1 MIQKHIFFISSIL
14 FTLGIFIQLEF
25 NINFKIILIVLAF
38 LIISLIGAFKKGKKS
53 TNVLLVICTLLIC
66 LLGMLRICV
75 FDWQVSKD
83 AYGLIGQEVT
93 CRGIISESPILYPNE
108 GRSVYLLELKEIV
121 NKNNKTECVSG
132 YVRVYDDFYASFYEP
147 GDYVEAVGNIKAF
160 NEFKNPGKSEYKN
173 VNKGRHIIGKMFLKK
188 GTLVI
193 EKTNDYYIERISKKI
208 RDKIETSFSKYL
220 TDKNLPI
227 VISLLF
233 GGNYNNISQEEIQ
246 SFSTTGIIHILSV
259 SGSHITLLFGFVYMF
274 GKWLGWKEK
283 ITLTISAIVI
293 LVYACI
299 SGFSPPVIRSS
310 VMGLLAVVAIF
321 IKRDKE
327 ALNILGFTVLLMLLW
342 NPYYVN
348 DISFQLSVGASA
360 GILIF
365 YKSISEKLKELIPF
379 TWISEATALSISA
392 QILIV
397 PVILY
402 NFHSFPLYFIFSNIV
417 VTPLLDF
424 VIILGLIAA
433 VSVWIL
439 VPLSG
444 GVLYVTDYLL
454 EFSLII
460 NRFIAHLP
468 KARFLIGGM
477 NFFEV
482 VTYYATISFLYL
494 NKKIKKEKL
503 VYNISLIALSLLI
516 VTSIYLRFTKTN
528 EYVIIPNTG
537 KTISVGIISKSGNI
551 LYYEDNGDNAGQREF
566 TSVLEYYGIDKVDIL
581 ILNLEK
587 SKKTLTIPN
596 LPINKILVI
605 GKLKG
610 YLQEQLK
617 EKKYNFEII
626 KNKEIKNFKGVKI
639 NINGKDCFIERKTNS
654 IYIVHNNSFDNFK
667 NEKGILFIKCNP
679 KSEKASEIR
688 VKDMQINF
696 SNDMKKYK
704 NNNKEKNTYIE
715 GMIKLNYDGKWN
727 EVD

>member
-1 MIQKHIFFISSIL
+1 MIQKNIFFISSIL

-38 LIISLIGAFKKGKKS
+38 LIISLIGVLKKENKS

-75 FDWQVSKD
+75 FDWHVAKD
-83 AYGLIGQEVT
+83 AYDLIGQEVT
-93 CRGIISESPILYPNE
+93 CRGIISESPILYPKE

-121 NKNNKTECVSG
+121 NKNNKIESVSG

-147 GDYVEAVGNIKAF
+147 GDYVEAVGDIKAF

-173 VNKGRHIIGKMFLKK
+173 VNKGRHIIGKMLLKK

-227 VISLLF
+227 VMSLLF

-293 LVYACI
+293 FVYACI

-327 ALNILGFTVLLMLLW
+327 ALNILGFTALLMLLW

-365 YKSISEKLKELIPF
+365 YKSISEKLKEFIPIK
-379 TWISEATALSISA
+379 WVSEATALSISA

-439 VPLSG
+439 VPFSG

-494 NKKIKKEKL
+494 NKKFKKEKL
-503 VYNISLIALSLLI
+503 IYNTSLVVLSLLI

-537 KTISVGIISKSGNI
+537 KTISVGIISKNGNI
-551 LYYEDNGDNAGQREF
+551 LYYEDNGDNAVQREF
-566 TSVLEYYGIDKVDIL
+566 TSVLEYHGIDKADIL

-587 SKKTLTIPN
+587 AKKTLTIPT

-605 GKLKG
+605 GKSKR

-639 NINGKDCFIERKTNS
+639 NINGKDCFIERETNS
-654 IYIVHNNSFDNFK
+654 IYIDHNNSFDNFN
-667 NEKGILFIKCNP
+667 NEKGILFIKFNS
-679 KSEKASEIR
+679 KSEKAPEIR